1 MNTFTVDPSLQQ
13 SLASLPGLTEVR
25 DSAGV
30 VIGYFSP
37 ASKQS
42 SEAYSQA
49 AAHFD
54 PEELKRRKASNE
66 QGSSTSQVLN
76 RIASQG

>member
-1 MNTFTVDPSLQQ
+1 VGHTPIENS
-13 SLASLPGLTEVR
+13 SSIPGLTEVR

-37 ASKQS
+37 ASKHS

-54 PEELKRRKASNE
+54 PEEMKRRKASNQQE
-66 QGSSTSQVLN
+66 SSTSQVLN